1 LLPGEDAAAHQELL
15 ARIRVAVKPN
25 DIIDDVF
32 IADVAALEWEV
43 LRWRRLKTRLIRERA
58 LSELKSLL
66 SGKLDYSRRFAEAL
80 TEIFQEKFP
89 NHPDDLAQLAH
100 RCAQDEQDALDEARK
115 LLDTLDFDLDGIRGD
130 VETEEDEDFM
140 QEYVRQE
147 PDAIT
152 LVGEILAEAGS
163 SMEAL
168 VVNAVVYRL
177 DAVERIDRLTTVA
190 EGRRNAALREIDRR
204 RAVVGEALRRT
215 VQEVEDA
222 EFKVIETTPAKGKK
236 AA

>member
-1 LLPGEDAAAHQELL
+1 
-15 ARIRVAVKPN
+15 
-25 DIIDDVF
+25 
-32 IADVAALEWEV
+32 
-43 LRWRRLKTRLIRERA
+43 
-58 LSELKSLL
+58 
-66 SGKLDYSRRFAEAL
+66 
-80 TEIFQEKFP
+80 
-89 NHPDDLAQLAH
+89 
-100 RCAQDEQDALDEARK
+100 QDEQDALDEARK
-115 LLDTLDFDLDGIRGD
+115 LLDATDFDLDGIRGD

-147 PDAIT
+147 PDAVT
-152 LVGEILAEAGS
+152 LVGEILAEAGR

-168 VVNAVVYRL
+168 VVNALANRL
-177 DAVERIDRLTTVA
+177 DDVERIDRLTTVA

-204 RAVVGEALRRT
+204 RAVLGESLRRT